1 MPPDHARR
9 RHRRR
14 RQRRQRPAVELRPLL
29 ALCGAELA
37 RRPMLP
43 RAIQQ
48 HRRLILISL
57 FSLFFQF

>member
-29 ALCGAELA
+29 ALCGAELG
-37 RRPMLP
+37 RRPMLL
-43 RAIQQ
+43 RALQQ
-48 HRRLILISL
+48 HHRLFILIVL
-57 FSLFFQF
+57 QF